1 MLFKVSDDFINI
13 VESYLLFGRKRHLRE
28 TWRILLYP
36 LIMILKGVK
45 LFYKELS
52 LLNITTTIIMVSFI
66 NSYFLEFIET
76 SSNST
81 KEEIY
86 FIIISFFIGYFTFN
100 SIFSTP
106 GSLYNFGINSTDI
119 NSVMKELIKINPS
132 TKFLNKLRDN
142 IKLSYQRYISRF
154 IFLRTIF
161 ALLWAFN
168 TYLFT
173 YKKGELDNIFVQDF
187 NFKFYI
193 LIIILFCLL
202 ELYKKSGDFVYKCIF
217 YSLNEYEI
225 RIDKEIYYNKKYE
238 RPYDLPV

>member
-1 MLFKVSDDFINI
+1 MLFKVSDDFINV

-28 TWRILLYP
+28 TWRIFLYP
-36 LIMILKGVK
+36 IIMILKGFK
-45 LFYKELS
+45 LFFKELS
-52 LLNITTTIIMVSFI
+52 LLNTTTILIILFLT
-66 NSYFLEFIET
+66 NSYYLESIET
-76 SSNST
+76 S
-81 KEEIY
+81 KEVVY
-86 FIIISFFIGYFTFN
+86 FILISFIIGYFIFN

-142 IKLSYQRYISRF
+142 ITLSYQRYISRF

-173 YKKGELDNIFVQDF
+173 FKRSELDIIFVQDF
-187 NFKFYI
+187 NLKFYI
-193 LIIILFCLL
+193 LIIIFFCFL

-225 RIDKEIYYNKKYE
+225 RIDKEIYYNKNYE
-238 RPYDLPV
+238 RPYDLPI